1 MREICTSG
9 CVKSRILPVD
19 RVRDGLLQALS
30 TLPFGRGAHMPVA
43 ADLVDAPI
51 NLQAVIVRIA
61 EFDRELAAGAAATRR
76 NRS

>member
-1 MREICTSG
+1 
-9 CVKSRILPVD
+9 
-19 RVRDGLLQALS
+19 
-30 TLPFGRGAHMPVA
+30 MPVA